1 MSETPDIPRSLQ
13 QQIQQRQ
20 ILTMMGVKQW
30 VQSDSPTIDI
40 AELIAASAT
49 RTEPILDEGQ
59 DVEKK
64 TDSNA
69 FNQPTTDFD
78 DQDSLVQNYRLKNKN
93 DSNIVS
99 VIIPTTATT
108 NDSTVHDAV
117 QNAVQTIPSA
127 SSNDDDKIAETHDDR
142 VNEPANDHSN
152 GHANEREQISADK
165 IAPFD
170 LQGGRYKDWVL
181 LVDIQAL
188 SQDSQKL
195 WQNIVQALSLE
206 LETGSF
212 PICEGMDT
220 SELANASFAGYIFR
234 IGRTE
239 QVKVAALTELP
250 EGLIH
255 PNIKSVPSLDKML
268 ADSTQKRELW
278 QQLAN

>member
-188 SQDSQKL
+188 SQSSQKL
-195 WQNIVQALSLE
+195 WQNIVQALLLE

-239 QVKVAALTELP
+239 QVKIAALTELP